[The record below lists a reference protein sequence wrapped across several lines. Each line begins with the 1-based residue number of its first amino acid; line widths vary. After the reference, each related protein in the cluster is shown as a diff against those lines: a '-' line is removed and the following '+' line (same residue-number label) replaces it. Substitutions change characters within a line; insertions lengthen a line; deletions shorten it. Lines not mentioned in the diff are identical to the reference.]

1 MVGNKLCIFFLSFFF
16 TGRWRVI
23 TVIWAKFEI
32 VTRIFFLINRI
43 AKVN

>member
-1 MVGNKLCIFFLSFFF
+1 MYFFISFFF

-32 VTRIFFLINRI
+32 VPRIFFFFFFGGY